1 MSSLQILSAERR
13 VTSRAE
19 AGLVGCVSLLC
30 HILPYLADATL
41 LSALQVS
48 RFHSVTFTL
57 LSQALR
63 LNLTRIFL

>member
-1 MSSLQILSAERR
+1 MPCLCCFLFVSSLQILSAERR

-48 RFHSVTFTL
+48 RFHSTDTG
-57 LSQALR
+57 
-63 LNLTRIFL
+63 T